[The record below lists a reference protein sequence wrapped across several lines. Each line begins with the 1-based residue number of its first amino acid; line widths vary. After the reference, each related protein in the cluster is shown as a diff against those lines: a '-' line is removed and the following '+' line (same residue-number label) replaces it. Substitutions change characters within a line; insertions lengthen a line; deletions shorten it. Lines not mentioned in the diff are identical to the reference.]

1 MKTRCLILPLVLVV
15 SMESMAAAQS
25 GRETAQVTAPSVDG
39 SGVDELIENDL
50 KTLEDP
56 SLSSPVRRT
65 NLQAI
70 VEATQTDSRAAIEIG
85 FAGREEPERLRATLK
100 LAGPVSRDSDR
111 SELATLK
118 GLADQTSVTLGF
130 RRLGK
135 TPEEIRQDVVEKLT
149 AAIGKDAAAFREK
162 LDVAWSKENPAKAVP
177 SDVSTD
183 DLSPRGRRNFLKG
196 IGATGGS
203 FFFASEATYAT
214 PTTFNFAVAETLERR
229 QEKHDGYSGTIS
241 AGWLPVVSP
250 LPYVGLSFTYED
262 SFEGKVK
269 QQVCEPFGPV
279 GSLRCQSLALGAPGR
294 VEKQLLQLE
303 SRRFFPRATAAI
315 GLRLTRDFE
324 NDVTGAELPVWVLR
338 NDSGL
343 LNGGV
348 AVGWRSDTEAWTFS
362 AFVGSPFGTK

>member
-1 MKTRCLILPLVLVV
+1 MKTRCLILLLVLVA
-15 SMESMAAAQS
+15 SMTSMAGAQS
-25 GRETAQVTAPSVDG
+25 GRENSQATSSSDG
-39 SGVDELIENDL
+39 FGIDELIESDL
-50 KTLEDP
+50 QTLEDP

-118 GLADQTSVTLGF
+118 GLADQTNVTLGF

-149 AAIGKDAAAFREK
+149 AAIGNDAAAFRGK
-162 LDVAWSKENPAKAVP
+162 LDVAWSKENPANAVP

-183 DLSPRGRRNFLKG
+183 DLSPRGRRKFLKG

-203 FFFASEATYAT
+203 FFFASEVTYAT
-214 PTTFNFAVAETLERR
+214 PTTFSFAVAETLERR

-262 SFEGKVK
+262 SFEGKGK

-279 GSLRCQSLALGAPGR
+279 GSLRCQSLALGAPSR

-338 NDSGL
+338 DASGL